1 MESKSKSVAET
12 LAEDAILAEQGII
25 SESDFREFL
34 LKDEG
39 RKLKIKYYL
48 QGFRACVEQAAI
60 LAIQPSQA
68 ALRSLSRLLWLR
80 SLGNYWRLNHEQLS
94 RIKM

>member
-34 LKDEG
+34 LIKHPQFKDEG

-60 LAIQPSQA
+60 LAIQPSPGSTSQFEPFVMVKE
-68 ALRSLSRLLWLR
+68 LRELL
-80 SLGNYWRLNHEQLS
+80 EA
-94 RIKM
+94 K

>member
-48 QGFRACVEQAAI
+48 QGFRACVEQAERWCG
-60 LAIQPSQA
+60 LAHP
-68 ALRSLSRLLWLR
+68 RSLSGIEYLNGEQCDADQLHKYLEKLL
-80 SLGNYWRLNHEQLS
+80 GA
-94 RIKM
+94 K